1 MPYDIAIVGGG
12 PAGLSAAVNARA
24 RNKSVLVVSNDYR
37 ESPLYRAKQVDNYLG
52 MPGQS
57 GAALLDA
64 YDRHAEETGA
74 AFRGGRVLNIMALD
88 GTCYLGIGS
97 EMEEARAV
105 ILCTGVSQG
114 KKFPGEAEFLGRGV
128 SYCATCDG
136 MLYRDR
142 PVAVVGLAPDAPEEA
157 NFLQGLGCQVTYVS
171 GKRPEALDPAIPW
184 VRAGRLEITGEAAV
198 TALRVN
204 GEDIPADC
212 VFLLRHA
219 VPPTDLLPGLA
230 LEGGY
235 VAVDREMKTNLSGVF
250 AAGDCTGLPLQL
262 SKAVGE
268 GLIAGQRAAEYVD
281 QLCDSEVINSI
292 TCEKGE

>member
-64 YDRHAEETGA
+64 YYRHAEETGA
-74 AFRGGRVLNIMALD
+74 TFRGGRVLNIMALD

-171 GKRPEALDPAIPW
+171 GKRPEAGDHGGG
-184 VRAGRLEITGEAAV
+184 GRH
-198 TALRVN
+198 R
-204 GEDIPADC
+204 P
-212 VFLLRHA
+212 
-219 VPPTDLLPGLA
+219 
-230 LEGGY
+230 
-235 VAVDREMKTNLSGVF
+235 
-250 AAGDCTGLPLQL
+250 
-262 SKAVGE
+262 
-268 GLIAGQRAAEYVD
+268 AGQRGGHPRRLRLPPAPRGAPHRPAPRAGPGGRLCGRGPGDED
-281 QLCDSEVINSI
+281 QPLRGLCRRGLHGASPPALQGGGGGSYRRPEGRGICGPTV
-292 TCEKGE
+292 

>member
-64 YDRHAEETGA
+64 YYRHAEETGA

-136 MLYRDR
+136 MLYRGR
-142 PVAVVGLAPDAPEEA
+142 EIAVVGKTADAPHEA
-157 NFLQGLGCQVTYVS
+157 NYLRELGCRVTYVS
-171 GKRPEALDPAIPW
+171 DRPPEGLHSDIPFVKAVRLEVLGEKKVEALRADSVTLPCEGVFILRPSMAPA
-184 VRAGRLEITGEAAV
+184 
-198 TALRVN
+198 
-204 GEDIPADC
+204 
-212 VFLLRHA
+212 
-219 VPPTDLLPGLA
+219 DLLPGLA

-235 VAVDREMKTNLSGVF
+235 IKTDRNMATNLPGVF
-250 AAGDCTGLPLQL
+250 AAGDCTGLPLQV

-268 GLIAGQRAAEYVD
+268 GQVAGHRASEYVD
-281 QLCDSEVINSI
+281 TL
-292 TCEKGE
+292 